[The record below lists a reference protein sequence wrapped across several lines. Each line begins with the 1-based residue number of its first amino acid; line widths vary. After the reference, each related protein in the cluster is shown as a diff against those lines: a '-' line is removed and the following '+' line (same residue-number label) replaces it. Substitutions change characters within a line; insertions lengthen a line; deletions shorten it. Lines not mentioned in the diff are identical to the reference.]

1 MTQLGHMTLS
11 QAPVVRFRLFSLSRW
26 EVALLCLLGPNNPHF
41 TANNPHFTEGSIKLV
56 AFFFLL
62 HRVTEARG
70 EQLVDLA
77 VKVHL

>member
-11 QAPVVRFRLFSLSRW
+11 QASVVRFRLFSFSRW
-26 EVALLCLLGPNNPHF
+26 KVELLCLLGPNNPHF
-41 TANNPHFTEGSIKLV
+41 GEGSIKLV

-62 HRVTEARG
+62 HRATEARG